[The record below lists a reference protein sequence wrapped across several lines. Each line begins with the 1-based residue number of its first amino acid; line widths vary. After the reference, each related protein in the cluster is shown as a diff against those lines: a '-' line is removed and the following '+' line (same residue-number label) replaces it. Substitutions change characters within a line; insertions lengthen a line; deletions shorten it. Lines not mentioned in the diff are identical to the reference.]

1 MPLVH
6 EQLGRVGKQAAGF
19 IHAKAKLATARLL
32 NVPALE
38 LDTNDKA
45 YARTMRIVLSR
56 CRAGRSPLLC
66 TGVTPIAS
74 CMGCAT
80 PPRQQRLW
88 FTMVGRLD
96 GLDHEDL
103 GPRSLAEQAE
113 LPTPSPHVAI

>member
-1 MPLVH
+1 VH

-19 IHAKAKLATARLL
+19 IHAMAKLATARLL
-32 NVPALE
+32 NVHALE
-38 LDTNDKA
+38 LDTYDVA
-45 YARTMRIVLSR
+45 YARTMSIVLSR
-56 CRAGRSPLLC
+56 WRAGRSRLLC

-103 GPRSLAEQAE
+103 GPRRRSLAEQAE
-113 LPTPSPHVAI
+113 LPTPSPHVVI